1 MDFYKYQRLESSR
14 KGLKSKQIFI
24 WFFLL
29 LVVILIATVAFYG
42 VFIILGKQAAP
53 LIESQKP
60 QAGGFV
66 TPTSNITIQKGIS
79 EQKEAVSPEEE
90 QNDIRFLYGVLMSDG
105 GKYKIYRVNYGT
117 RVVREIF
124 SFPWKDPNKIPA
136 ISQRQENIAIYIG
149 VNNGFVIDR
158 NGKIVNHQIFMPPY
172 SDFSVSDDGKKM
184 FYFKYL
190 SSTGSKSLVLRDLSK
205 NEDLRIWPSGSE
217 AARDCAFAGWDSG
230 DVNAYCIYKEG
241 RRQIL
246 RVFNSVNFSY
256 SDINTTEGAVDLKFY
271 PKLGYILKT
280 FSSSIVVYDIN
291 TKKNI
296 TTIQTKEDE
305 SMSHSFLNE
314 EGNKIFYKV
323 TGLEDG
329 VSKNNVHIVNIDGS
343 EDVKILENVYRII
356 SISPD
361 STKVFFEQTDESDKN
376 AFHYLIS
383 NTDGSSQEELFSGVA
398 AQFIGWF

>member
-1 MDFYKYQRLESSR
+1 MDFYKYQRLESSK

-53 LIESQKP
+53 LIEPQKSQT
-60 QAGGFV
+60 GGFV
-66 TPTSNITIQKGIS
+66 TPTSNITIQKGVS
-79 EQKEAVSPEEE
+79 ELEGAVSFEEG
-90 QNDIRFLYGVLMSDG
+90 QSNIHFLYGVFISDS
-105 GKYKIYRVNYGT
+105 GKYRIYRVDYGA
-117 RVVREIF
+117 RAVREIF
-124 SFPWKDPNKIPA
+124 SFPWKDPNRMPA
-136 ISQRQENIAIYIG
+136 ISQRQENIAIYVG

-158 NGKIVNHQIFMPPY
+158 NGKIVNHQIFTPPY

-217 AARDCAFAGWDSG
+217 AARDCAFTGWDSNNI
-230 DVNAYCIYKEG
+230 NAYCIYKEG
-241 RRQIL
+241 RKQVL

-280 FSSSIVVYDIN
+280 FPSSASVYDIN
-291 TKKNI
+291 AKKNI
-296 TTIQTKEDE
+296 TTIQVKEEE
-305 SMSHSFLNE
+305 SLSHSFLNE
-314 EGNKIFYKV
+314 EGNKIFYKI
-323 TGLEDG
+323 TGLEE
-329 VSKNNVHIVNIDGS
+329 SIFKNNAHIANIDGS
-343 EDVKILENVYRII
+343 EDVKILENVHRII

-361 STKVFFEQTDESDKN
+361 SMKVFFEQTDESDKN
-376 AFHYLIS
+376 VFHYLIS
-383 NTDGSSQEELFSGVA
+383 NIDGSSQEELFSGIA